1 VDLIEQ
7 AGRRAQKVVRALLD
21 FSRQEPH
28 EFQSVNVNHSIQ
40 QALALVEKQW
50 EKANVKLI
58 QELSPDLPLIHGNTD
73 HLQSVWINL
82 LVNARDA
89 LDERPGEVTLRSVKQ
104 GNYVVVQV
112 LDTGAGIPQEYL
124 NRIFDPFFTTKAPG
138 KGTGLGLATCF
149 RIVDQH
155 RGTIEVESTLD
166 AGTTFTVKL
175 PIETPANGGK

>member
-1 VDLIEQ
+1 M
-7 AGRRAQKVVRALLD
+7 
-21 FSRQEPH
+21 
-28 EFQSVNVNHSIQ
+28 
-40 QALALVEKQW
+40 
-50 EKANVKLI
+50 
-58 QELSPDLPLIHGNTD
+58 IHGNTD

-89 LDERPGEVTLRSVKQ
+89 LGDLPGEVTLRSEEV

-155 RGTIEVESTLD
+155 RGTIEVDSTLNV
-166 AGTTFTVKL
+166 GTTFTVKL
-175 PIETPANGGK
+175 PIEASANSSK